1 MNFNKHFALE
11 GKHALLGASSYH
23 WVNYSEE
30 KFDAYLGTYFNKQ
43 RGTELHDLA
52 CRCIKLGVKLPRSQQ
67 TLNLYV
73 NDAIKYGMTP
83 EVVLRY
89 SDNVFGTADAI
100 AFRSGLLRI
109 HDLKT
114 GTTKA
119 SMTQLDIYV
128 ALFCL
133 EYQYEPDEIDIEER
147 IYQNDDVR
155 IREPD
160 PNDILFIMDKIELF
174 DRRIEEMRSEEII

>member
-23 WVNYSEE
+23 WVKYDDA
-30 KFDAYLGTYFNKQ
+30 KFEAFYRSYFAKQ

-52 CRCIKLGVKLPRSQQ
+52 CRCIKLGVNLPRTQK
-67 TLNLYV
+67 TINMHV

-100 AFRSGLLRI
+100 SFSRGLLRI

-114 GTTKA
+114 GTSKA
-119 SMTQLDIYV
+119 SMTQLDIYA

-133 EYQYEPDEIDIEER
+133 EYDYEPDEIDIEER
-147 IYQNDDVR
+147 IYQNDDVQ
-155 IREPD
+155 IREPPPD
-160 PNDILFIMDKIELF
+160 DIFYVMDKIVLF
-174 DRRIEEMRSEEII
+174 DRRIEELRLEE

>member
-1 MNFNKHFALE
+1 MNFNKHFSLE
-11 GKHALLGASSYH
+11 GKHAMLGASSYH
-23 WVNYSEE
+23 WVNYSDE
-30 KFDAYLGTYFNKQ
+30 KFEAFYKTYFMKQ

-52 CRCIKLGVKLPRSQQ
+52 CRCIKLGVKLPRTQE
-67 TLNLYV
+67 TINMHV
-73 NDAIKYGMTP
+73 NDAIKYGLTP

-100 AFRSGLLRI
+100 GFSKSLLRI

-119 SMTQLDIYV
+119 SMTQLDIYA

-133 EYQYEPDEIDIEER
+133 EYDYEPDEIDMELR
-147 IYQNDDVR
+147 IYQSNTVQIRHPPVDD
-155 IREPD
+155 I
-160 PNDILFIMDKIELF
+160 FYIMDKIVLF
-174 DRRIEEMRSEEII
+174 DRRIEELRLEE

>member
-1 MNFNKHFALE
+1 MH
-11 GKHALLGASSYH
+11 
-23 WVNYSEE
+23 
-30 KFDAYLGTYFNKQ
+30 
-43 RGTELHDLA
+43 
-52 CRCIKLGVKLPRSQQ
+52 
-67 TLNLYV
+67 V

-100 AFRSGLLRI
+100 SFNRGLLRI

-119 SMTQLDIYV
+119 SMTQLDIYA

-133 EYQYEPDEIDIEER
+133 EYDYDPDEIDIEER
-147 IYQNDDVR
+147 IYQNDDVQ
-155 IREPD
+155 IREPPPD
-160 PNDILFIMDKIELF
+160 DIFYVMDKIVLF
-174 DRRIEEMRSEEII
+174 DRRIEELRLEE